1 MDLEVGEWKL
11 IGIYR
16 EWALCGDQTTM
27 SKDQQIDR
35 LTDFVNFWSGIKT
48 KYVFLGDFNFDPFT
62 DSDYQRSLEN
72 IKTCVNDVQ
81 IHTEAVYAQMS
92 DFYEVSSLIIA
103 LLIPLGPQM

>member
-35 LTDFVNFWSGIKT
+35 LTDFVNF
-48 KYVFLGDFNFDPFT
+48 
-62 DSDYQRSLEN
+62 
-72 IKTCVNDVQ
+72 
-81 IHTEAVYAQMS
+81 
-92 DFYEVSSLIIA
+92 
-103 LLIPLGPQM
+103 